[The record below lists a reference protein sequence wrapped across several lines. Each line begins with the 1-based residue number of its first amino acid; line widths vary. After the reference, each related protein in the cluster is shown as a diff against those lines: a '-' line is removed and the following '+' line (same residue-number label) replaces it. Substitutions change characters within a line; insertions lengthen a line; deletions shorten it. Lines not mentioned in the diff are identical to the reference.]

1 MKKYGKMSVIA
12 AFTLALTLLA
22 SVVTPSFAN
31 AADENTTSGGF
42 VSNAVEIA
50 GENEAL
56 SGWQYYFYNN
66 TLQWYYQ
73 SNELFVRA
81 TENGRT
87 GNAME
92 IERKKS
98 SDELWVY
105 SYSFDVEPSTN
116 YNISAYVKIS
126 DAAGKLVWCVK
137 ELDENGA
144 DVLDS
149 TTGGAAQYIDRHSVS
164 GVLTEWTETSF
175 TRKTEATT
183 KKIILRIRAEGT
195 GIIDIDD
202 LTVAKTVAPN
212 TVSYRMMAIGND
224 GSSENPATYNEVT
237 ASNLSDDS
245 SDGDGKS
252 LLLKDHDVFMPS
264 FGMLPHGVNY
274 RLSFKYKR
282 VTETGNERLSIY
294 IDNMTPAIERSCY
307 ADGVSGGSTTEW
319 TSYSYDFN
327 AMSGQTD
334 ITFMR
339 ITSYGS
345 YLIDELEIN
354 TLNEYVLNGSFD
366 NTKYYGRFAIEE
378 SAGGVS
384 TGVTVDNTVLEN
396 GDRTLKIEG
405 GKIAYLRYSMVLPK
419 NTRYNLSFRYKKIS
433 DSEKSAHGS
442 ANKGILITT
451 DGYKTDNSQ
460 FWDLGWQN
468 SSSNNEWADFSYDFL
483 SLGAG
488 TSDIQYIR
496 LWACYGDYLIDDIS
510 VKCVDDTVADVQYVM
525 NGNFG
530 GAYIDGYEFYG
541 TSNFGFAKQS
551 DGNFAFGSMHTTY
564 HVGVG
569 DRGWFR
575 IKTDMLEK
583 GKEYALSFDY
593 YANGSGVEVLG
604 VYNGNASSS
613 EKEFVS
619 INSPVTD
626 WTHHEATFT
635 AGQFNQNFLEVY
647 GSTSGRN
654 TTLIRNIQ
662 ITDKSTGE
670 TFITNQSLV
679 APDKDSITAY
689 SSDFGTGNAEYTWK
703 DWTIE
708 NGGIYGFVYEEGKNE
723 YKICLDGSADKT
735 ATAISKDIDV
745 TGVNV
750 LKIEQKIYYAADPAF
765 GSNLTVTV
773 LAGDKE
779 ITADNNGYF
788 VLPEGT
794 TSIRVKY
801 AANEYVTFKYVN
813 VNTHAHGE
821 ECKNVT
827 GEQTNVYEFSADN
840 TTCTATRYYACGAV
854 VKTEK
859 VNTELSGD
867 TATFTE
873 TGTATCTA
881 TFEDSDFETQ
891 TKTVE
896 TPMKETPEVGMK
908 VGASMRTNEPY
919 GIRWTAGVRTAD
931 WNKLVSLYGENNV
944 KAGVLVAPFD
954 YVKNGDTI
962 TELTVEAF
970 KAAGLNYVDIVT
982 DTFNAKAG
990 EGLEGYN
997 AFYAS
1002 LVNIQTA
1009 NLNRKF
1015 IARAYIAVE
1024 KDGVTT
1030 YYYGEYS
1037 EENQARSIYEI
1048 SKKVIVSDTESEA
1061 TKQFAETGVLDKV
1074 VEVTVE
1080 NGEAT
1085 LATTEGY
1092 KSPYTVTLEN
1102 GVLTISVTNAESGAN
1117 ISNIGIVC
1125 VNGKNYKPTVSGDV
1139 VTVSIN

>member
-1 MKKYGKMSVIA
+1 MKKFGKMSVIA
-12 AFTLALTLLA
+12 AFTLAMTLLA
-22 SVVTPSFAN
+22 SIVAPSFAD
-31 AADENTTSGGF
+31 AADEKTTSGGF
-42 VSNAVEIA
+42 VSNAVEIT
-50 GENEAL
+50 GKNEAL

-81 TENGRT
+81 TKNGRT

-126 DAAGKLVWCVK
+126 DATGKLVWCVK
-137 ELDENGA
+137 ELDESGA

-149 TTGGAAQYIDRHSVS
+149 TTGGATQYVDRHSVS
-164 GVLTEWTETSF
+164 GVLNDWTETSF

-212 TVSYRMMAIGND
+212 TISYRMMAIGND
-224 GSSENPATYNEVT
+224 GSSEKPATYNEVT

-282 VTETGNERLSIY
+282 LSNASTDKLSIY
-294 IDNMTPAIERSCY
+294 LDNMNPAIERSCY

-354 TLNEYVLNGSFD
+354 TLNEYILNGSFE
-366 NTKYYGRFAIEE
+366 NTQYYGRFTIGVGGAAIT
-378 SAGGVS
+378 A
-384 TGVTVDNTVLEN
+384 DNTVVEDGNRAFKLDAGVEY
-396 GDRTLKIEG
+396 DLK
-405 GKIAYLRYSMVLPK
+405 YSMILPK
-419 NTRYNLSFRYKKIS
+419 SKKYNISFRYKKLNESTTTSPSYGGTGLLVFGDGYRVS
-433 DSEKSAHGS
+433 DS
-442 ANKGILITT
+442 
-451 DGYKTDNSQ
+451 SQ
-460 FWDLGWQN
+460 FWDMGY
-468 SSSNNEWADFSYDFL
+468 NNPATVGEWVDFSYDFL

-488 TSDIQYIR
+488 TADINHVKFVP
-496 LWACYGDYLIDDIS
+496 CYGDYLIDDLS
-510 VKCVDDTVADVQYVM
+510 VKCVDDTFADVQYVI

-530 GAYIDGYEFYG
+530 GAYLDGYEFYG

-551 DGNFAFGSMHTTY
+551 DGNFAFGSMHTTW
-564 HVGVG
+564 HVGAG
-569 DRGWFR
+569 NRGWFR

-593 YANGSGVEVLG
+593 YVNGSGVELLG

-613 EKEFVS
+613 EKEFIS
-619 INSPVTD
+619 INSPVTE
-626 WTHHEATFT
+626 WTHYEATFT
-635 AGQFNQNFLEVY
+635 AGQFNQDFLEAY
-647 GSTSGRN
+647 GSAYGQNSTF
-654 TTLIRNIQ
+654 IRNIQ

-670 TFITNQSLV
+670 TFITNQSLI
-679 APDKDSITAY
+679 APDKGSTTAY

-708 NGGIYGFVYEEGKNE
+708 NGGIYGFVHEDGKNE
-723 YKICLDGSADKT
+723 NKICLDASADKT

-779 ITADNNGYF
+779 ITADSNGYF
-788 VLPEGT
+788 ILPEGT

-801 AANEYVTFKYVN
+801 AANEYVTFKKVF

-821 ECKNVT
+821 ECKNVA

-854 VKTEK
+854 VKTET
-859 VNTELSGD
+859 VNTVLSGD

-881 TFEDSDFETQ
+881 IFEDSGFETQ

-919 GIRWTAGVRTAD
+919 GIRWTAKIRTAD
-931 WNKLVSLYGENNV
+931 WEKLVTLYGEENV

-954 YVKNGDTI
+954 YVKNGDTV

-982 DTFNAKAG
+982 DTFNADAG
-990 EGLEGYN
+990 KGMEGYS

-1024 KDGVTT
+1024 NDGVTT

-1048 SKKVIVSDTESEA
+1048 SKKVIVSDTESPA

-1085 LATTEGY
+1085 LATIDGY
-1092 KSPYTVTLEN
+1092 DSPYTVTLDN
-1102 GVLTISVTNAESGAN
+1102 GVLTISVANAESGAN

>member
-1 MKKYGKMSVIA
+1 MKKFGKMSVIA

-50 GENEAL
+50 GENESL
-56 SGWQYYFYNN
+56 SGWQYYFNN
-66 TLQWYYQ
+66 STAGVHYH

-92 IERKKS
+92 LERKTA
-98 SDELWVY
+98 DGELVIY
-105 SYSFDVEPSTN
+105 SYLIKVEPSAS
-116 YNISAYVKIS
+116 YKISSFVKIAES
-126 DAAGKLVWCVK
+126 SGKLTYCVK
-137 ELDENGA
+137 EQDSNGDATNDENA
-144 DVLDS
+144 VLN
-149 TTGGAAQYIDRHSVS
+149 TIE
-164 GVLTEWTETSF
+164 GVKNEWTETSF
-175 TRKTEATT
+175 TYNTTATAAT
-183 KKIILRIRAEGT
+183 IVLRIKAEGV

-202 LTVAKTVAPN
+202 LTVEKVYAN
-212 TVSYRMMAIGND
+212 TISYRMMAIGND
-224 GSSENPATYNEVT
+224 GSSENPATYNEVS

-282 VTETGNERLSIY
+282 VTETGGERLSIY

-327 AMSGQTD
+327 AKAGQTD

-339 ITSYGS
+339 IASYGS

-354 TLNEYVLNGSFD
+354 TLNEYVLNGSFE
-366 NTKYYGRFAIEE
+366 NTNYYGRFAIED
-378 SAGGVS
+378 AGVS

-396 GDRTLKIEG
+396 GNRTLKIEG
-405 GKIAYLRYSMVLPK
+405 GKIAYLRYSMILPK

-442 ANKGILITT
+442 TNKGILITT

-468 SSSNNEWADFSYDFL
+468 SSNNNEWVDFSYDFL
-483 SLGAG
+483 SLGDG

-496 LWACYGDYLIDDIS
+496 LWACYGDYLIDDLS
-510 VKCVDDTVADVQYVM
+510 VKCVDDTFADVQYVI

-551 DGNFAFGSMHTTY
+551 DGNFAFGSVHTTW
-564 HVGVG
+564 HVGSG
-569 DRGWFR
+569 ARGYFR

-593 YANGSGVEVLG
+593 YTDGSGVEVLG
-604 VYNGNASSS
+604 VYNGNASGS

-619 INSPVTD
+619 LWSATNE
-626 WTHHEATFT
+626 WTHYEATFT
-635 AGQFNQNFLEVY
+635 AGQFNQNFLEMY
-647 GSTSGRN
+647 GPSGEQKSTF
-654 TTLIRNIQ
+654 IKNIQ

-679 APDKDSITAY
+679 APDGGSTTIYKA
-689 SSDFGTGNAEYTWK
+689 DFGTGNAEYTWN

-708 NGGIYGFVYEEGKNE
+708 NGGIYGLTFEDGNKD

-745 TGVNV
+745 TGINV
-750 LKIEQKIYYAADPAF
+750 LKIEQKIYYF
-765 GSNLTVTV
+765 GGNLAVTV

-779 ITADNNGYF
+779 ITADSNGYF
-788 VLPEGT
+788 ILPEGT

-801 AANEYVTFKYVN
+801 AANEYVTFKKVF

-859 VNTELSGD
+859 VNTVLSGD

-881 TFEDSDFETQ
+881 TFADSDFETQ

-919 GIRWTAGVRTAD
+919 GIRWTAKIRTAD
-931 WNKLVSLYGENNV
+931 WNKLVTLYGEENV

-954 YVKNGDTI
+954 YVKNGDTV

-990 EGLEGYN
+990 EGMEGYN

-1024 KDGVTT
+1024 NDGVTT

-1085 LATTEGY
+1085 LATIDGY
-1092 KSPYTVTLEN
+1092 ESPYTATLED